1 MEMKVFTRSSI
12 IAFRQGKRIIVLTVL
27 MFLSNQVY
35 AQSHYSF
42 SLNTGNNMTVLVASS
57 ISPTIQGQPLETG
70 DEIGVF
76 NRTGHC
82 AGEIIWNNQNAAI
95 TVWGDN
101 DQTPAVDGMEANDT
115 LRFHIWDASKSKDFI
130 AIAVFENDSQ
140 CIYGANKI
148 TKLQSLTVHS
158 TIIRSGKFRIAGKNE
173 HPLGMVLVFDLTG
186 KIVARFE
193 GIVSQEGLLEKIRP
207 IRLPHGRYLAT
218 IQAQGAKDSKSI
230 SLIQ

>member
-1 MEMKVFTRSSI
+1 MEMKVFTRRSI
-12 IAFRQGKRIIVLTVL
+12 MAFLHGKWMIILTGL
-27 MFLSNQVY
+27 MLLSTQAI
-35 AQSHYSF
+35 AQSHYTF
-42 SLNTGNNMTVLVASS
+42 SPNTGNNMTVLVATS
-57 ISPTIQGQPLETG
+57 IIPTIQGQPLETG

-76 NRTGHC
+76 NRTGRC

-101 DQTPAVDGMEANDT
+101 DQTAAVDGMEANDT

-158 TIIRSGKFRIAGKNE
+158 TLIRSGEFAIAGKNE
-173 HPLGMVLVFDLTG
+173 HPLEMVLVFDLRG
-186 KIVARFE
+186 KIVARFD
-193 GIVSQEGLLEKIRP
+193 GVVNKEGLLEKIRP